1 MKQGVTCGLLF
12 LLLALAWPAA
22 DAQPLW
28 QVEGEG
34 HRLFLTGSIH
44 LLREEDYPLPEAFD
58 RAYRAADR
66 LIFETDIA
74 ATRTAEFASA
84 MQRALRLPEGRHLAD
99 RLSADTLERVR
110 QRLRQMGGSMAAF
123 EGFRPAL
130 LALSLSLME
139 LQRLGVDAPGVDET
153 LFQRARRDGKPI
165 GWLETPQQQIEFIAR
180 MGEGEEDALIRQTLD
195 ELNSLEREYQ
205 RMVTAWREGDL
216 TALEQ
221 LMLKPMRQQAPGLYR
236 SLIVERNRLWLPQI
250 EDLLRDAPLEL
261 IIVGS
266 AHLAGPDG
274 LIAALKQRG
283 WTITRM
289 EPASVAAPG
298 SASSDSR

>member
-1 MKQGVTCGLLF
+1 MRQGAICGLVF
-12 LLLALAWPAA
+12 LLLFPLWPAA
-22 DAQPLW
+22 HAEPLW
-28 QVEGEG
+28 QVEGQG
-34 HRLFLTGSIH
+34 HRLFLSGSIH
-44 LLREEDYPLPEAFD
+44 LLRQEDYPLPGAFD
-58 RAYRAADR
+58 RAYRSADR

-74 ATRTAEFASA
+74 ATRTADFASA
-84 MQRALRLPEGRHLAD
+84 MQQALRLPKGRHLAD
-99 RLSADTLERVR
+99 RLSDDTLMRAQ

-123 EGFRPAL
+123 EDFRPAL

-139 LQRLGVDAPGVDET
+139 LQRLGVDAPGVDEA
-153 LFQRARRDGKPI
+153 LFQRARRAGKPI
-165 GWLETPQQQIEFIAR
+165 GWLETPQQQIAFIAR
-180 MGEGEEDALIRQTLD
+180 IGEGEEDALIRQTLD

-221 LMLKPMRQQAPGLYR
+221 LMLKPMRRQAPGLYR
-236 SLIVERNRLWLPQI
+236 SLIVDRNRLWLPQI
-250 EDLLRDAPLEL
+250 ERLLRDAPVEL

-283 WTITRM
+283 WKITRM

-298 SASSDSR
+298 SASADSR